1 MAAMSFAIVSLGTA
15 VPATIVDQADASEV
29 AKKLCCRTEEQATWL
44 PTIYAGTGVRTR
56 RLTLDQ
62 GVLNDS
68 MHGTQHSG
76 SVFLPKG
83 GDDRGPTTAERM
95 QIYQTDSVRLG
106 LEASGQALR
115 QGGWS
120 PREVTHLI
128 TVSCTGFFAPGI
140 DYALMQGLGLLPTT
154 SRTHVGFMG
163 CHGAL
168 NGLRVAQAYAGSDP
182 DARILLC
189 AVELCSLHYYY
200 GWDPQKVI
208 ANAIFG
214 DGCAAL
220 AGMPAA
226 AAPGNAWTVTAT
238 GSFLIPNSADAMTWT
253 IGDHGFEMSLSKKV
267 PGLIAQNLRPG
278 LTRWL
283 DRNGL
288 QLNEIGSWAIHPGGP
303 RILGAVEDALG
314 LNAEQTATA
323 REVFAEFGNMSSP
336 TVLFIIERLRRD
348 GAARPCVAL
357 GFGPGLV
364 AEAALF
370 R

>member
-1 MAAMSFAIVSLGTA
+1 MSFAIVSLGTA

-29 AKKLCCRTEEQATWL
+29 AKKLCCRTDEQATWL

-68 MHGTQHSG
+68 MHGTHHSG

-95 QIYQTDSVRLG
+95 QIYQTDSVRLA
-106 LEASGQALR
+106 LEASGQALH
-115 QGGWS
+115 QAGWS

-140 DYALMQGLGLLPTT
+140 DYALMEGLGLLPTT
-154 SRTHVGFMG
+154 LRTHVGFMG
-163 CHGAL
+163 CHGAM
-168 NGLRVAQAYAGSDP
+168 NGLRVAQAYAGSEP

-214 DGCAAL
+214 DGCAAVV
-220 AGMPAA
+220 GMPAA
-226 AAPGNAWTVTAT
+226 VAPGNAWTVTAT

-253 IGDHGFEMSLSKKV
+253 IGDNGFEMTLARNV
-267 PGLIAQNLRPG
+267 PALINRHLRPW
-278 LTRWL
+278 LSAWL
-283 DRNGL
+283 DQVGVGMHGVR
-288 QLNEIGSWAIHPGGP
+288 SWAIHPGGP
-303 RILGAVEDALG
+303 RILGAVEEALG
-314 LNAEQTATA
+314 LHPSDTAVA
-323 REVFAEFGNMSSP
+323 RGVFAEYGNMSSP
-336 TVLFIIERLRRD
+336 TVLFILERMARE
-348 GAARPCVAL
+348 GAPRPCVAL

-364 AEAALF
+364 VEATLF
-370 R
+370 S